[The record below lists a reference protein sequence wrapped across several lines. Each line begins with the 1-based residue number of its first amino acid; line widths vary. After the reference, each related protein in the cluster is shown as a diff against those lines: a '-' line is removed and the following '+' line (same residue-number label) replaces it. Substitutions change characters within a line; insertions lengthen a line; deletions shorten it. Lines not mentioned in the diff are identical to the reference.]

1 MYRIFLVEDD
11 ETIAKLVRRHLEKW
25 DYDVHVVQ
33 KFDAVMSEF
42 ASFDPQLVLMDI
54 GLPFYNGYHWCTEIR
69 RVSKVPV
76 VFLSSAADNMNIVMA
91 VSMGADDFIAK
102 PFDLDVLTVKIQAII
117 RRCYDFGANNS
128 VLEHN
133 GAMLNISDAT
143 ITYDD
148 KRLELTKNE
157 LKILQT
163 LFDNK
168 ERIVS
173 RSLLMEKLWE
183 SDAYVDENTLSVN
196 VNRLRKKLDSIGLES
211 FIVTK
216 KGLGYRLGWEV
227 MAKIQNKPHL
237 TNFIKQNY
245 IWILMIVTM
254 SCIHLLYMYLIG
266 ARKQDLV
273 YAAVL
278 DAILL
283 LITVLVGFFRYSSKV
298 KALSNALK
306 RPVEEQAQLP
316 EATDDVEILYHGLLE
331 NQSIARSE
339 SESSAAI
346 RQSQMRD
353 YYSMWVH
360 QIKTP
365 ISAMKL
371 LLEAEREELGQLICD
386 DEQSQCQTADRTGG
400 NIGAAGLNAALKQQ
414 AVLTELSDNMD
425 SLEDELF
432 RIEEYVSMALQ
443 YQRVSSTE
451 NDFVLEK
458 VSVDGVIRDT
468 IKKYAK
474 IMIRRHIGINYS
486 GTGQKVYTDG
496 KWLAFM
502 LEQILSNAIKYTPH
516 GVVTIETAE
525 EKDRFFITIKDTG
538 IGIKAEDLP
547 RVFEKGYTG
556 YNGHADKKAT
566 GIGLYLCR
574 QMADKLGHTI
584 RMESEIGKGTKV
596 WIGFDLDY
604 ADVRD

>member
-1 MYRIFLVEDD
+1 
-11 ETIAKLVRRHLEKW
+11 
-25 DYDVHVVQ
+25 
-33 KFDAVMSEF
+33 
-42 ASFDPQLVLMDI
+42 
-54 GLPFYNGYHWCTEIR
+54 
-69 RVSKVPV
+69 
-76 VFLSSAADNMNIVMA
+76 
-91 VSMGADDFIAK
+91 
-102 PFDLDVLTVKIQAII
+102 
-117 RRCYDFGANNS
+117 
-128 VLEHN
+128 
-133 GAMLNISDAT
+133 
-143 ITYDD
+143 
-148 KRLELTKNE
+148 
-157 LKILQT
+157 
-163 LFDNK
+163 
-168 ERIVS
+168 
-173 RSLLMEKLWE
+173 
-183 SDAYVDENTLSVN
+183 
-196 VNRLRKKLDSIGLES
+196 
-211 FIVTK
+211 
-216 KGLGYRLGWEV
+216 
-227 MAKIQNKPHL
+227 
-237 TNFIKQNY
+237 
-245 IWILMIVTM
+245 MIVTM

-266 ARKQDLV
+266 ARKQDVV

-283 LITVLVGFFRYSSKV
+283 LIIVLVGFFRYSSKV
-298 KALSNALK
+298 KALSNALE

-316 EATDDVEILYHGLLE
+316 EATDDVEMLYHRLLE

-386 DEQSQCQTADRTGG
+386 DEQSQY
-400 NIGAAGLNAALKQQ
+400 L
-414 AVLTELSDNMD
+414 LSDNMD
-425 SLEDELF
+425 SFEDELF

-486 GTGQKVYTDG
+486 GTGQEVYTDG
-496 KWLAFM
+496 KWLAFI
-502 LEQILSNAIKYTPH
+502 LEQILSNAIKYTPQ
-516 GVVTIETAE
+516 GFVTIETAE

-584 RMESEIGKGTKV
+584 RMESELGKGTKV

-604 ADVRD
+604 ADTRD

>member
-1 MYRIFLVEDD
+1 
-11 ETIAKLVRRHLEKW
+11 
-25 DYDVHVVQ
+25 
-33 KFDAVMSEF
+33 
-42 ASFDPQLVLMDI
+42 
-54 GLPFYNGYHWCTEIR
+54 
-69 RVSKVPV
+69 
-76 VFLSSAADNMNIVMA
+76 
-91 VSMGADDFIAK
+91 
-102 PFDLDVLTVKIQAII
+102 
-117 RRCYDFGANNS
+117 
-128 VLEHN
+128 
-133 GAMLNISDAT
+133 
-143 ITYDD
+143 
-148 KRLELTKNE
+148 
-157 LKILQT
+157 
-163 LFDNK
+163 
-168 ERIVS
+168 
-173 RSLLMEKLWE
+173 
-183 SDAYVDENTLSVN
+183 
-196 VNRLRKKLDSIGLES
+196 
-211 FIVTK
+211 
-216 KGLGYRLGWEV
+216 
-227 MAKIQNKPHL
+227 MAKIENKPHL

-266 ARKQDLV
+266 VRKQDVV

-298 KALSNALK
+298 KVLSNALK

-316 EATDDVEILYHGLLE
+316 EATDDVEMLYQRLLE

-371 LLEAEREELGQLICD
+371 LLEVEREELGQLICD
-386 DEQSQCQTADRTGG
+386 DEQSQY
-400 NIGAAGLNAALKQQ
+400 L
-414 AVLTELSDNMD
+414 LSDNMD
-425 SLEDELF
+425 SFEDELF

-474 IMIRRHIGINYS
+474 IMIRRHIGMNYS
-486 GTGQKVYTDG
+486 GTVQEVYTDG
-496 KWLAFM
+496 KWLAFI
-502 LEQILSNAIKYTPH
+502 LEQLLSNAIKYTPQ
-516 GVVTIETAE
+516 GFVKIETA
-525 EKDRFFITIKDTG
+525 KKANLFFITIKDTG

-584 RMESEIGKGTKV
+584 RIESEIGKGTKV

-604 ADVRD
+604 ADTRD

>member
-1 MYRIFLVEDD
+1 M
-11 ETIAKLVRRHLEKW
+11 
-25 DYDVHVVQ
+25 
-33 KFDAVMSEF
+33 
-42 ASFDPQLVLMDI
+42 
-54 GLPFYNGYHWCTEIR
+54 
-69 RVSKVPV
+69 
-76 VFLSSAADNMNIVMA
+76 
-91 VSMGADDFIAK
+91 
-102 PFDLDVLTVKIQAII
+102 
-117 RRCYDFGANNS
+117 
-128 VLEHN
+128 
-133 GAMLNISDAT
+133 
-143 ITYDD
+143 
-148 KRLELTKNE
+148 TK
-157 LKILQT
+157 T
-163 LFDNK
+163 
-168 ERIVS
+168 
-173 RSLLMEKLWE
+173 
-183 SDAYVDENTLSVN
+183 
-196 VNRLRKKLDSIGLES
+196 
-211 FIVTK
+211 
-216 KGLGYRLGWEV
+216 
-227 MAKIQNKPHL
+227 QNKPHL

-266 ARKQDLV
+266 ARKQDVV

-283 LITVLVGFFRYSSKV
+283 LITVFVGYLRYSIKV
-298 KALSNALK
+298 KVLSNALK

-316 EATDDVEILYHGLLE
+316 EATDDAEILYHRLLE

-339 SESSAAI
+339 SESSAAV
-346 RQSQMRD
+346 RQSRMRD

-371 LLEAEREELGQLICD
+371 LLEAEREELGQLMCD
-386 DEQSQCQTADRTGG
+386 EEP
-400 NIGAAGLNAALKQQ
+400 Q
-414 AVLTELSDNMD
+414 ATLTELSDNLD
-425 SLEDELF
+425 SFEDELF

-458 VSVDGVIRDT
+458 ISLDGVIRDT

-486 GTGQKVYTDG
+486 GTKKQVYTDE
-496 KWLAFM
+496 KWLAFI
-502 LEQILSNAIKYTPH
+502 LEQILSNAIKYTPQ
-516 GVVTIETAE
+516 GFVTIETAE

-604 ADVRD
+604 SDVRD

>member
-1 MYRIFLVEDD
+1 
-11 ETIAKLVRRHLEKW
+11 
-25 DYDVHVVQ
+25 
-33 KFDAVMSEF
+33 
-42 ASFDPQLVLMDI
+42 
-54 GLPFYNGYHWCTEIR
+54 
-69 RVSKVPV
+69 
-76 VFLSSAADNMNIVMA
+76 
-91 VSMGADDFIAK
+91 
-102 PFDLDVLTVKIQAII
+102 
-117 RRCYDFGANNS
+117 
-128 VLEHN
+128 
-133 GAMLNISDAT
+133 
-143 ITYDD
+143 
-148 KRLELTKNE
+148 
-157 LKILQT
+157 
-163 LFDNK
+163 
-168 ERIVS
+168 
-173 RSLLMEKLWE
+173 
-183 SDAYVDENTLSVN
+183 
-196 VNRLRKKLDSIGLES
+196 
-211 FIVTK
+211 
-216 KGLGYRLGWEV
+216 
-227 MAKIQNKPHL
+227 
-237 TNFIKQNY
+237 
-245 IWILMIVTM
+245 M

-266 ARKQDLV
+266 VRKQDVV

-316 EATDDVEILYHGLLE
+316 EATDDVEMLYQRLLE

-371 LLEAEREELGQLICD
+371 LLEVEREELGQLIYD
-386 DEQSQCQTADRTGG
+386 DEQSQY
-400 NIGAAGLNAALKQQ
+400 L
-414 AVLTELSDNMD
+414 LSDNMD
-425 SLEDELF
+425 SFEDELF

-486 GTGQKVYTDG
+486 GTGQEVYTDG

-502 LEQILSNAIKYTPH
+502 LEQILSNAIKYTPQ

-604 ADVRD
+604 ADTRD

>member
-1 MYRIFLVEDD
+1 
-11 ETIAKLVRRHLEKW
+11 
-25 DYDVHVVQ
+25 
-33 KFDAVMSEF
+33 
-42 ASFDPQLVLMDI
+42 
-54 GLPFYNGYHWCTEIR
+54 
-69 RVSKVPV
+69 
-76 VFLSSAADNMNIVMA
+76 
-91 VSMGADDFIAK
+91 
-102 PFDLDVLTVKIQAII
+102 
-117 RRCYDFGANNS
+117 
-128 VLEHN
+128 
-133 GAMLNISDAT
+133 
-143 ITYDD
+143 
-148 KRLELTKNE
+148 
-157 LKILQT
+157 
-163 LFDNK
+163 
-168 ERIVS
+168 
-173 RSLLMEKLWE
+173 
-183 SDAYVDENTLSVN
+183 
-196 VNRLRKKLDSIGLES
+196 
-211 FIVTK
+211 
-216 KGLGYRLGWEV
+216 
-227 MAKIQNKPHL
+227 
-237 TNFIKQNY
+237 
-245 IWILMIVTM
+245 MIVTM

-298 KALSNALK
+298 KALSNALN

-316 EATDDVEILYHGLLE
+316 EATDDVEILYHRLLE

-371 LLEAEREELGQLICD
+371 LLEAEREELGQLMCD
-386 DEQSQCQTADRTGG
+386 DEQSQC
-400 NIGAAGLNAALKQQ
+400 L
-414 AVLTELSDNMD
+414 LSDNMN
-425 SLEDELF
+425 SFEDELF

-486 GTGQKVYTDG
+486 GTGQEVYTDG

-604 ADVRD
+604 ADTRD

>member
-1 MYRIFLVEDD
+1 
-11 ETIAKLVRRHLEKW
+11 
-25 DYDVHVVQ
+25 
-33 KFDAVMSEF
+33 
-42 ASFDPQLVLMDI
+42 
-54 GLPFYNGYHWCTEIR
+54 
-69 RVSKVPV
+69 
-76 VFLSSAADNMNIVMA
+76 
-91 VSMGADDFIAK
+91 
-102 PFDLDVLTVKIQAII
+102 
-117 RRCYDFGANNS
+117 
-128 VLEHN
+128 
-133 GAMLNISDAT
+133 
-143 ITYDD
+143 
-148 KRLELTKNE
+148 
-157 LKILQT
+157 
-163 LFDNK
+163 
-168 ERIVS
+168 
-173 RSLLMEKLWE
+173 
-183 SDAYVDENTLSVN
+183 
-196 VNRLRKKLDSIGLES
+196 
-211 FIVTK
+211 
-216 KGLGYRLGWEV
+216 

-306 RPVEEQAQLP
+306 RPLEEQAQLP
-316 EATDDVEILYHGLLE
+316 EATDDVEILYHRLLE

-371 LLEAEREELGQLICD
+371 LLEVEREELGQLICD
-386 DEQSQCQTADRTGG
+386 DEQSQY
-400 NIGAAGLNAALKQQ
+400 L
-414 AVLTELSDNMD
+414 LSDNMD
-425 SLEDELF
+425 SFEDELF

-486 GTGQKVYTDG
+486 GTGQEVYTDG

-502 LEQILSNAIKYTPH
+502 LEQILSNAIKYTPQ
-516 GVVTIETAE
+516 GFVTIETAE

-604 ADVRD
+604 ADTRD

>member
-1 MYRIFLVEDD
+1 M
-11 ETIAKLVRRHLEKW
+11 
-25 DYDVHVVQ
+25 
-33 KFDAVMSEF
+33 
-42 ASFDPQLVLMDI
+42 
-54 GLPFYNGYHWCTEIR
+54 
-69 RVSKVPV
+69 
-76 VFLSSAADNMNIVMA
+76 
-91 VSMGADDFIAK
+91 
-102 PFDLDVLTVKIQAII
+102 
-117 RRCYDFGANNS
+117 
-128 VLEHN
+128 
-133 GAMLNISDAT
+133 
-143 ITYDD
+143 
-148 KRLELTKNE
+148 TK
-157 LKILQT
+157 T
-163 LFDNK
+163 
-168 ERIVS
+168 
-173 RSLLMEKLWE
+173 
-183 SDAYVDENTLSVN
+183 
-196 VNRLRKKLDSIGLES
+196 
-211 FIVTK
+211 
-216 KGLGYRLGWEV
+216 
-227 MAKIQNKPHL
+227 QNKPHL

-266 ARKQDLV
+266 ARKQDVV

-283 LITVLVGFFRYSSKV
+283 LITVFVGYLRYSIKV
-298 KALSNALK
+298 KVLSNALK

-316 EATDDVEILYHGLLE
+316 EATDDVEILYHRLLE

-339 SESSAAI
+339 SESSAAV
-346 RQSQMRD
+346 RQSRMRD

-371 LLEAEREELGQLICD
+371 LLEAEREELGQLMCD
-386 DEQSQCQTADRTGG
+386 EEP
-400 NIGAAGLNAALKQQ
+400 Q
-414 AVLTELSDNMD
+414 ATLTELSDNLD
-425 SLEDELF
+425 SFEDELF

-458 VSVDGVIRDT
+458 ISLDGVIRDT

-486 GTGQKVYTDG
+486 GTKKQVYTDE
-496 KWLAFM
+496 KWLAFI
-502 LEQILSNAIKYTPH
+502 LEQVLSNAIKYTPK
-516 GVVTIETAE
+516 GFVTIETAE
-525 EKDRFFITIKDTG
+525 GKDRFFITIKDTG

-584 RMESEIGKGTKV
+584 RMESELGKGTKV

-604 ADVRD
+604 ADTRD

>member
-1 MYRIFLVEDD
+1 
-11 ETIAKLVRRHLEKW
+11 
-25 DYDVHVVQ
+25 
-33 KFDAVMSEF
+33 
-42 ASFDPQLVLMDI
+42 
-54 GLPFYNGYHWCTEIR
+54 
-69 RVSKVPV
+69 
-76 VFLSSAADNMNIVMA
+76 
-91 VSMGADDFIAK
+91 
-102 PFDLDVLTVKIQAII
+102 
-117 RRCYDFGANNS
+117 
-128 VLEHN
+128 
-133 GAMLNISDAT
+133 
-143 ITYDD
+143 
-148 KRLELTKNE
+148 
-157 LKILQT
+157 
-163 LFDNK
+163 
-168 ERIVS
+168 
-173 RSLLMEKLWE
+173 
-183 SDAYVDENTLSVN
+183 
-196 VNRLRKKLDSIGLES
+196 
-211 FIVTK
+211 
-216 KGLGYRLGWEV
+216 
-227 MAKIQNKPHL
+227 MAKTQNKPHL

-245 IWILMIVTM
+245 IWILMIITM

-266 ARKQDLV
+266 ARKQDVV

-278 DAILL
+278 DAIML
-283 LITVLVGFFRYSSKV
+283 LITVLVGFFRYSGKV

-316 EATDDVEILYHGLLE
+316 EATDDVEILYLRLLE

-339 SESSAAI
+339 SENSAAV
-346 RQSQMRD
+346 RQSRMRD

-371 LLEAEREELGQLICD
+371 LLEAEREELGQLMCD
-386 DEQSQCQTADRTGG
+386 EEQSQCRIADMNGC
-400 NIGAAGLNAALKQQ
+400 NISATELNISELNASGKQQ
-414 AVLTELSDNMD
+414 IVYTELSDNLD
-425 SLEDELF
+425 SFEDELF
-432 RIEEYVSMALQ
+432 RIEEYVGMALQ

-458 VSVDGVIRDT
+458 ISLDGVIRDT

-486 GTGQKVYTDG
+486 GTKKQVYTDE
-496 KWLAFM
+496 KWLAFI
-502 LEQILSNAIKYTPH
+502 LEQILSNAIKYTPQ
-516 GVVTIETAE
+516 GFVTIETAE

-584 RMESEIGKGTKV
+584 RMESELGKGTKV

-604 ADVRD
+604 ADTRD

>member
-1 MYRIFLVEDD
+1 
-11 ETIAKLVRRHLEKW
+11 
-25 DYDVHVVQ
+25 
-33 KFDAVMSEF
+33 
-42 ASFDPQLVLMDI
+42 
-54 GLPFYNGYHWCTEIR
+54 
-69 RVSKVPV
+69 
-76 VFLSSAADNMNIVMA
+76 
-91 VSMGADDFIAK
+91 
-102 PFDLDVLTVKIQAII
+102 
-117 RRCYDFGANNS
+117 
-128 VLEHN
+128 
-133 GAMLNISDAT
+133 
-143 ITYDD
+143 
-148 KRLELTKNE
+148 
-157 LKILQT
+157 
-163 LFDNK
+163 
-168 ERIVS
+168 
-173 RSLLMEKLWE
+173 
-183 SDAYVDENTLSVN
+183 
-196 VNRLRKKLDSIGLES
+196 
-211 FIVTK
+211 
-216 KGLGYRLGWEV
+216 
-227 MAKIQNKPHL
+227 
-237 TNFIKQNY
+237 
-245 IWILMIVTM
+245 MIVTM

-316 EATDDVEILYHGLLE
+316 EATDDVEILYHRLLE

-371 LLEAEREELGQLICD
+371 LLEVEREELGQLICD
-386 DEQSQCQTADRTGG
+386 DEQSQY
-400 NIGAAGLNAALKQQ
+400 L
-414 AVLTELSDNMD
+414 LSDNMD
-425 SLEDELF
+425 SFEDELF

-486 GTGQKVYTDG
+486 GTGQEVYTDG

-502 LEQILSNAIKYTPH
+502 LEQILSNAIKYTPQ
-516 GVVTIETAE
+516 GGVTIETAE

>member
-1 MYRIFLVEDD
+1 
-11 ETIAKLVRRHLEKW
+11 
-25 DYDVHVVQ
+25 
-33 KFDAVMSEF
+33 
-42 ASFDPQLVLMDI
+42 
-54 GLPFYNGYHWCTEIR
+54 
-69 RVSKVPV
+69 
-76 VFLSSAADNMNIVMA
+76 
-91 VSMGADDFIAK
+91 
-102 PFDLDVLTVKIQAII
+102 
-117 RRCYDFGANNS
+117 
-128 VLEHN
+128 
-133 GAMLNISDAT
+133 
-143 ITYDD
+143 
-148 KRLELTKNE
+148 
-157 LKILQT
+157 
-163 LFDNK
+163 
-168 ERIVS
+168 
-173 RSLLMEKLWE
+173 
-183 SDAYVDENTLSVN
+183 
-196 VNRLRKKLDSIGLES
+196 
-211 FIVTK
+211 
-216 KGLGYRLGWEV
+216 

-273 YAAVL
+273 YAAAL

-316 EATDDVEILYHGLLE
+316 EATDDVEMLYQRLLE

-371 LLEAEREELGQLICD
+371 LLEVEREELGQLICD
-386 DEQSQCQTADRTGG
+386 DEQSQY
-400 NIGAAGLNAALKQQ
+400 L
-414 AVLTELSDNMD
+414 LSDNMD
-425 SLEDELF
+425 SFEDELF

-486 GTGQKVYTDG
+486 GTGQEVYTDG

-502 LEQILSNAIKYTPH
+502 LEQILSNAIKYTPQ
-516 GVVTIETAE
+516 GFVTIETAE
-525 EKDRFFITIKDTG
+525 GKDRFFITIKDTG

-604 ADVRD
+604 ADTRD

>member
-1 MYRIFLVEDD
+1 
-11 ETIAKLVRRHLEKW
+11 
-25 DYDVHVVQ
+25 
-33 KFDAVMSEF
+33 
-42 ASFDPQLVLMDI
+42 
-54 GLPFYNGYHWCTEIR
+54 
-69 RVSKVPV
+69 
-76 VFLSSAADNMNIVMA
+76 
-91 VSMGADDFIAK
+91 
-102 PFDLDVLTVKIQAII
+102 
-117 RRCYDFGANNS
+117 
-128 VLEHN
+128 
-133 GAMLNISDAT
+133 
-143 ITYDD
+143 
-148 KRLELTKNE
+148 
-157 LKILQT
+157 
-163 LFDNK
+163 
-168 ERIVS
+168 
-173 RSLLMEKLWE
+173 
-183 SDAYVDENTLSVN
+183 
-196 VNRLRKKLDSIGLES
+196 
-211 FIVTK
+211 
-216 KGLGYRLGWEV
+216 
-227 MAKIQNKPHL
+227 MAKIQNKLHL

-266 ARKQDLV
+266 ARKQDVV

-316 EATDDVEILYHGLLE
+316 EATDDVEMLYHRLLE

-371 LLEAEREELGQLICD
+371 LLEAEREELGQLMCD
-386 DEQSQCQTADRTGG
+386 EE
-400 NIGAAGLNAALKQQ
+400 QQ
-414 AVLTELSDNMD
+414 AAFKELSDNLD
-425 SLEDELF
+425 SFEDELF

-474 IMIRRHIGINYS
+474 IMIRRHIGMNYS
-486 GTGQKVYTDG
+486 GTGQEVYTDG

-502 LEQILSNAIKYTPH
+502 LEQILSNAIKYTPQ

-604 ADVRD
+604 ADTRD

>member
-1 MYRIFLVEDD
+1 
-11 ETIAKLVRRHLEKW
+11 
-25 DYDVHVVQ
+25 
-33 KFDAVMSEF
+33 
-42 ASFDPQLVLMDI
+42 
-54 GLPFYNGYHWCTEIR
+54 
-69 RVSKVPV
+69 
-76 VFLSSAADNMNIVMA
+76 
-91 VSMGADDFIAK
+91 
-102 PFDLDVLTVKIQAII
+102 
-117 RRCYDFGANNS
+117 
-128 VLEHN
+128 
-133 GAMLNISDAT
+133 
-143 ITYDD
+143 
-148 KRLELTKNE
+148 
-157 LKILQT
+157 
-163 LFDNK
+163 
-168 ERIVS
+168 
-173 RSLLMEKLWE
+173 
-183 SDAYVDENTLSVN
+183 
-196 VNRLRKKLDSIGLES
+196 
-211 FIVTK
+211 
-216 KGLGYRLGWEV
+216 

-273 YAAVL
+273 YAVVL

-316 EATDDVEILYHGLLE
+316 EATDDVEMLYQRLLE

-371 LLEAEREELGQLICD
+371 LLEVEREELGQLICD
-386 DEQSQCQTADRTGG
+386 DEQSQY
-400 NIGAAGLNAALKQQ
+400 L
-414 AVLTELSDNMD
+414 LSDNMD
-425 SLEDELF
+425 SFEDELF

-458 VSVDGVIRDT
+458 VSVDGVIRDA

-486 GTGQKVYTDG
+486 GTGQEVYTDG

-502 LEQILSNAIKYTPH
+502 LEQILSNAIKYTPQ
-516 GVVTIETAE
+516 GFVTIETAE

-604 ADVRD
+604 ADTRD

>member
-1 MYRIFLVEDD
+1 
-11 ETIAKLVRRHLEKW
+11 
-25 DYDVHVVQ
+25 
-33 KFDAVMSEF
+33 
-42 ASFDPQLVLMDI
+42 
-54 GLPFYNGYHWCTEIR
+54 
-69 RVSKVPV
+69 
-76 VFLSSAADNMNIVMA
+76 
-91 VSMGADDFIAK
+91 
-102 PFDLDVLTVKIQAII
+102 
-117 RRCYDFGANNS
+117 
-128 VLEHN
+128 
-133 GAMLNISDAT
+133 
-143 ITYDD
+143 
-148 KRLELTKNE
+148 
-157 LKILQT
+157 
-163 LFDNK
+163 
-168 ERIVS
+168 
-173 RSLLMEKLWE
+173 
-183 SDAYVDENTLSVN
+183 
-196 VNRLRKKLDSIGLES
+196 
-211 FIVTK
+211 
-216 KGLGYRLGWEV
+216 
-227 MAKIQNKPHL
+227 MAKTQNKPHL

-266 ARKQDLV
+266 ARKQDVV

-316 EATDDVEILYHGLLE
+316 EATDDVEILYHRLLE

-339 SESSAAI
+339 SESSAAV
-346 RQSQMRD
+346 RQSRMRD

-371 LLEAEREELGQLICD
+371 LLEAEREELGQLMCD
-386 DEQSQCQTADRTGG
+386 EE
-400 NIGAAGLNAALKQQ
+400 QQ
-414 AVLTELSDNMD
+414 AAFKELSDNLD
-425 SLEDELF
+425 SFEDELF
-432 RIEEYVSMALQ
+432 RIEEYVGMALQ

-458 VSVDGVIRDT
+458 ISLDGVIRDT

-486 GTGQKVYTDG
+486 GTKKQVYTDE
-496 KWLAFM
+496 KWLAFI
-502 LEQILSNAIKYTPH
+502 LEQILSNAIKYTPK
-516 GVVTIETAE
+516 GFVTIETAE

-584 RMESEIGKGTKV
+584 RMESELGKGTKV

-604 ADVRD
+604 ADTRD

>member
-1 MYRIFLVEDD
+1 
-11 ETIAKLVRRHLEKW
+11 
-25 DYDVHVVQ
+25 
-33 KFDAVMSEF
+33 
-42 ASFDPQLVLMDI
+42 
-54 GLPFYNGYHWCTEIR
+54 
-69 RVSKVPV
+69 
-76 VFLSSAADNMNIVMA
+76 
-91 VSMGADDFIAK
+91 
-102 PFDLDVLTVKIQAII
+102 
-117 RRCYDFGANNS
+117 
-128 VLEHN
+128 
-133 GAMLNISDAT
+133 
-143 ITYDD
+143 
-148 KRLELTKNE
+148 
-157 LKILQT
+157 
-163 LFDNK
+163 
-168 ERIVS
+168 
-173 RSLLMEKLWE
+173 
-183 SDAYVDENTLSVN
+183 
-196 VNRLRKKLDSIGLES
+196 
-211 FIVTK
+211 
-216 KGLGYRLGWEV
+216 

-316 EATDDVEILYHGLLE
+316 EATDDVEMLYQRLLE

-371 LLEAEREELGQLICD
+371 LLEVEREELGQLICD
-386 DEQSQCQTADRTGG
+386 DEQSQY
-400 NIGAAGLNAALKQQ
+400 L
-414 AVLTELSDNMD
+414 LSDNMD
-425 SLEDELF
+425 SFEDELF

-486 GTGQKVYTDG
+486 GTGQEVYTDG

-502 LEQILSNAIKYTPH
+502 LEQILSNAIKYTPQ
-516 GVVTIETAE
+516 GFVTIETAE

-604 ADVRD
+604 ADTRD

>member
-1 MYRIFLVEDD
+1 
-11 ETIAKLVRRHLEKW
+11 
-25 DYDVHVVQ
+25 
-33 KFDAVMSEF
+33 
-42 ASFDPQLVLMDI
+42 
-54 GLPFYNGYHWCTEIR
+54 
-69 RVSKVPV
+69 
-76 VFLSSAADNMNIVMA
+76 
-91 VSMGADDFIAK
+91 
-102 PFDLDVLTVKIQAII
+102 
-117 RRCYDFGANNS
+117 
-128 VLEHN
+128 
-133 GAMLNISDAT
+133 
-143 ITYDD
+143 
-148 KRLELTKNE
+148 
-157 LKILQT
+157 
-163 LFDNK
+163 
-168 ERIVS
+168 
-173 RSLLMEKLWE
+173 
-183 SDAYVDENTLSVN
+183 
-196 VNRLRKKLDSIGLES
+196 
-211 FIVTK
+211 
-216 KGLGYRLGWEV
+216 
-227 MAKIQNKPHL
+227 
-237 TNFIKQNY
+237 
-245 IWILMIVTM
+245 MIVTM

-306 RPVEEQAQLP
+306 RPVEEQALLP
-316 EATDDVEILYHGLLE
+316 EATDDVEILYHRLLE

-371 LLEAEREELGQLICD
+371 LLEAEREELGFLICD
-386 DEQSQCQTADRTGG
+386 DEQSQC
-400 NIGAAGLNAALKQQ
+400 L
-414 AVLTELSDNMD
+414 LSDNMD
-425 SLEDELF
+425 SFEDELF

-486 GTGQKVYTDG
+486 GTGQEVYTDG

-502 LEQILSNAIKYTPH
+502 LEQILSNAIKYTPQ
-516 GVVTIETAE
+516 GFVTIETAE

-604 ADVRD
+604 ADTRD

>member
-1 MYRIFLVEDD
+1 
-11 ETIAKLVRRHLEKW
+11 
-25 DYDVHVVQ
+25 
-33 KFDAVMSEF
+33 
-42 ASFDPQLVLMDI
+42 
-54 GLPFYNGYHWCTEIR
+54 
-69 RVSKVPV
+69 
-76 VFLSSAADNMNIVMA
+76 
-91 VSMGADDFIAK
+91 
-102 PFDLDVLTVKIQAII
+102 
-117 RRCYDFGANNS
+117 
-128 VLEHN
+128 
-133 GAMLNISDAT
+133 
-143 ITYDD
+143 
-148 KRLELTKNE
+148 
-157 LKILQT
+157 
-163 LFDNK
+163 
-168 ERIVS
+168 
-173 RSLLMEKLWE
+173 
-183 SDAYVDENTLSVN
+183 
-196 VNRLRKKLDSIGLES
+196 
-211 FIVTK
+211 
-216 KGLGYRLGWEV
+216 
-227 MAKIQNKPHL
+227 
-237 TNFIKQNY
+237 
-245 IWILMIVTM
+245 MIVTM

-266 ARKQDLV
+266 ARKQDVV

-283 LITVLVGFFRYSSKV
+283 LITALIGFFRYSSKV

-316 EATDDVEILYHGLLE
+316 EATDDVEILYHRLLE

-346 RQSQMRD
+346 RQSRMRD

-371 LLEAEREELGQLICD
+371 LLEAEREELGLLICD
-386 DEQSQCQTADRTGG
+386 EE
-400 NIGAAGLNAALKQQ
+400 QQ
-414 AVLTELSDNMD
+414 ASLKELSDNVA
-425 SLEDELF
+425 SFEDELF

-458 VSVDGVIRDT
+458 VSLDGVIRDT

-474 IMIRRHIGINYS
+474 VMIRRHIGINYS
-486 GTGQKVYTDG
+486 GTGQEVYTDG

-502 LEQILSNAIKYTPH
+502 LEQILSNAIKYTPQ

-604 ADVRD
+604 ADTRD

>member
-1 MYRIFLVEDD
+1 
-11 ETIAKLVRRHLEKW
+11 
-25 DYDVHVVQ
+25 
-33 KFDAVMSEF
+33 
-42 ASFDPQLVLMDI
+42 
-54 GLPFYNGYHWCTEIR
+54 
-69 RVSKVPV
+69 
-76 VFLSSAADNMNIVMA
+76 
-91 VSMGADDFIAK
+91 
-102 PFDLDVLTVKIQAII
+102 
-117 RRCYDFGANNS
+117 
-128 VLEHN
+128 
-133 GAMLNISDAT
+133 
-143 ITYDD
+143 
-148 KRLELTKNE
+148 
-157 LKILQT
+157 
-163 LFDNK
+163 
-168 ERIVS
+168 
-173 RSLLMEKLWE
+173 
-183 SDAYVDENTLSVN
+183 
-196 VNRLRKKLDSIGLES
+196 
-211 FIVTK
+211 
-216 KGLGYRLGWEV
+216 
-227 MAKIQNKPHL
+227 
-237 TNFIKQNY
+237 
-245 IWILMIVTM
+245 MIVTM

-266 ARKQDLV
+266 ARKQDVV

-283 LITVLVGFFRYSSKV
+283 LIIVLVGFFRYSSKV
-298 KALSNALK
+298 KALSNALE

-316 EATDDVEILYHGLLE
+316 EATDDVEMLYHRLLE

-386 DEQSQCQTADRTGG
+386 DEQSQY
-400 NIGAAGLNAALKQQ
+400 L
-414 AVLTELSDNMD
+414 LSDNMD
-425 SLEDELF
+425 SFEDELF

-486 GTGQKVYTDG
+486 GTGQEVYTDG
-496 KWLAFM
+496 KWLAFI
-502 LEQILSNAIKYTPH
+502 LEQILSNAIKYTPQ
-516 GVVTIETAE
+516 GFVTIETAE

-584 RMESEIGKGTKV
+584 RVESELGKGTKV

-604 ADVRD
+604 ADTRD

>member
-1 MYRIFLVEDD
+1 M
-11 ETIAKLVRRHLEKW
+11 
-25 DYDVHVVQ
+25 
-33 KFDAVMSEF
+33 
-42 ASFDPQLVLMDI
+42 
-54 GLPFYNGYHWCTEIR
+54 
-69 RVSKVPV
+69 
-76 VFLSSAADNMNIVMA
+76 
-91 VSMGADDFIAK
+91 
-102 PFDLDVLTVKIQAII
+102 
-117 RRCYDFGANNS
+117 
-128 VLEHN
+128 
-133 GAMLNISDAT
+133 
-143 ITYDD
+143 
-148 KRLELTKNE
+148 
-157 LKILQT
+157 
-163 LFDNK
+163 
-168 ERIVS
+168 
-173 RSLLMEKLWE
+173 
-183 SDAYVDENTLSVN
+183 
-196 VNRLRKKLDSIGLES
+196 
-211 FIVTK
+211 
-216 KGLGYRLGWEV
+216 
-227 MAKIQNKPHL
+227 
-237 TNFIKQNY
+237 
-245 IWILMIVTM
+245 
-254 SCIHLLYMYLIG
+254 
-266 ARKQDLV
+266 
-273 YAAVL
+273 
-278 DAILL
+278 
-283 LITVLVGFFRYSSKV
+283 
-298 KALSNALK
+298 
-306 RPVEEQAQLP
+306 
-316 EATDDVEILYHGLLE
+316 
-331 NQSIARSE
+331 
-339 SESSAAI
+339 
-346 RQSQMRD
+346 
-353 YYSMWVH
+353 VH

-371 LLEAEREELGQLICD
+371 LLEAEREELGQFICD
-386 DEQSQCQTADRTGG
+386 DEQSQCHIGDMTGG

-486 GTGQKVYTDG
+486 GTGQEVYTDG

>member
-1 MYRIFLVEDD
+1 M
-11 ETIAKLVRRHLEKW
+11 
-25 DYDVHVVQ
+25 
-33 KFDAVMSEF
+33 
-42 ASFDPQLVLMDI
+42 
-54 GLPFYNGYHWCTEIR
+54 
-69 RVSKVPV
+69 
-76 VFLSSAADNMNIVMA
+76 
-91 VSMGADDFIAK
+91 
-102 PFDLDVLTVKIQAII
+102 
-117 RRCYDFGANNS
+117 
-128 VLEHN
+128 
-133 GAMLNISDAT
+133 
-143 ITYDD
+143 
-148 KRLELTKNE
+148 TK
-157 LKILQT
+157 T
-163 LFDNK
+163 
-168 ERIVS
+168 
-173 RSLLMEKLWE
+173 
-183 SDAYVDENTLSVN
+183 
-196 VNRLRKKLDSIGLES
+196 
-211 FIVTK
+211 
-216 KGLGYRLGWEV
+216 
-227 MAKIQNKPHL
+227 QNKPHL

-245 IWILMIVTM
+245 IWILMIATM

-306 RPVEEQAQLP
+306 RLVEEQAQLP
-316 EATDDVEILYHGLLE
+316 EATDDVEILYHRLLE

-339 SESSAAI
+339 AESSAAI

-371 LLEAEREELGQLICD
+371 LLEVEREELGQLICD
-386 DEQSQCQTADRTGG
+386 DEQSQY
-400 NIGAAGLNAALKQQ
+400 L
-414 AVLTELSDNMD
+414 LSDNMD
-425 SLEDELF
+425 SFEDELF

-486 GTGQKVYTDG
+486 GTKKQVYTDE
-496 KWLAFM
+496 KWLAFI
-502 LEQILSNAIKYTPH
+502 LEQILSNAIKYTPQ
-516 GVVTIETAE
+516 GFVTIETAE
-525 EKDRFFITIKDTG
+525 EKDRVFITIKDTG
-538 IGIKAEDLP
+538 IGIKSEDLP

-604 ADVRD
+604 ADTRD

>member
-1 MYRIFLVEDD
+1 
-11 ETIAKLVRRHLEKW
+11 
-25 DYDVHVVQ
+25 
-33 KFDAVMSEF
+33 
-42 ASFDPQLVLMDI
+42 
-54 GLPFYNGYHWCTEIR
+54 
-69 RVSKVPV
+69 
-76 VFLSSAADNMNIVMA
+76 
-91 VSMGADDFIAK
+91 
-102 PFDLDVLTVKIQAII
+102 
-117 RRCYDFGANNS
+117 
-128 VLEHN
+128 
-133 GAMLNISDAT
+133 
-143 ITYDD
+143 
-148 KRLELTKNE
+148 
-157 LKILQT
+157 
-163 LFDNK
+163 
-168 ERIVS
+168 
-173 RSLLMEKLWE
+173 
-183 SDAYVDENTLSVN
+183 
-196 VNRLRKKLDSIGLES
+196 
-211 FIVTK
+211 
-216 KGLGYRLGWEV
+216 
-227 MAKIQNKPHL
+227 
-237 TNFIKQNY
+237 
-245 IWILMIVTM
+245 MIVTM

-266 ARKQDLV
+266 ARKQDVV

-278 DAILL
+278 DAMIII
-283 LITVLVGFFRYSSKV
+283 ITVLAGFLGYSSKV
-298 KALSNALK
+298 KALSNALE

-316 EATDDVEILYHGLLE
+316 EATDDVEMLYHRLLE

-371 LLEAEREELGQLICD
+371 LLEAEREELGQLMCD
-386 DEQSQCQTADRTGG
+386 DEQSQY
-400 NIGAAGLNAALKQQ
+400 L
-414 AVLTELSDNMD
+414 LSDNMD
-425 SLEDELF
+425 SFEDELF

-486 GTGQKVYTDG
+486 GTGQEVYTDG

-502 LEQILSNAIKYTPH
+502 LEQILSNAIKYTPQ

-604 ADVRD
+604 ADTRD

>member
-1 MYRIFLVEDD
+1 
-11 ETIAKLVRRHLEKW
+11 
-25 DYDVHVVQ
+25 
-33 KFDAVMSEF
+33 
-42 ASFDPQLVLMDI
+42 
-54 GLPFYNGYHWCTEIR
+54 
-69 RVSKVPV
+69 
-76 VFLSSAADNMNIVMA
+76 
-91 VSMGADDFIAK
+91 
-102 PFDLDVLTVKIQAII
+102 
-117 RRCYDFGANNS
+117 
-128 VLEHN
+128 
-133 GAMLNISDAT
+133 
-143 ITYDD
+143 
-148 KRLELTKNE
+148 
-157 LKILQT
+157 
-163 LFDNK
+163 
-168 ERIVS
+168 
-173 RSLLMEKLWE
+173 
-183 SDAYVDENTLSVN
+183 
-196 VNRLRKKLDSIGLES
+196 
-211 FIVTK
+211 
-216 KGLGYRLGWEV
+216 
-227 MAKIQNKPHL
+227 MAKIQNKSHL

-266 ARKQDLV
+266 ARKQDVV

-278 DAILL
+278 DAMIII
-283 LITVLVGFFRYSSKV
+283 ITVLAGFLGYSSKV
-298 KALSNALK
+298 KALSNALE

-316 EATDDVEILYHGLLE
+316 EATDDVEILYHRLLE

-386 DEQSQCQTADRTGG
+386 DEQSQC
-400 NIGAAGLNAALKQQ
+400 L
-414 AVLTELSDNMD
+414 LSDNMD
-425 SLEDELF
+425 SFEDELF

-474 IMIRRHIGINYS
+474 IMIRRHIGMNYS
-486 GTGQKVYTDG
+486 GTVQEVYTDG
-496 KWLAFM
+496 KWLAFI
-502 LEQILSNAIKYTPH
+502 LEQLLSNAIKYTPQ
-516 GVVTIETAE
+516 GFVKIETA
-525 EKDRFFITIKDTG
+525 KKANLFFITIKDTG

-584 RMESEIGKGTKV
+584 RIESEIGKGTKV

-604 ADVRD
+604 ADTRD

>member
-1 MYRIFLVEDD
+1 
-11 ETIAKLVRRHLEKW
+11 
-25 DYDVHVVQ
+25 
-33 KFDAVMSEF
+33 
-42 ASFDPQLVLMDI
+42 
-54 GLPFYNGYHWCTEIR
+54 
-69 RVSKVPV
+69 
-76 VFLSSAADNMNIVMA
+76 
-91 VSMGADDFIAK
+91 
-102 PFDLDVLTVKIQAII
+102 
-117 RRCYDFGANNS
+117 
-128 VLEHN
+128 
-133 GAMLNISDAT
+133 
-143 ITYDD
+143 
-148 KRLELTKNE
+148 
-157 LKILQT
+157 
-163 LFDNK
+163 
-168 ERIVS
+168 
-173 RSLLMEKLWE
+173 
-183 SDAYVDENTLSVN
+183 
-196 VNRLRKKLDSIGLES
+196 
-211 FIVTK
+211 
-216 KGLGYRLGWEV
+216 
-227 MAKIQNKPHL
+227 
-237 TNFIKQNY
+237 
-245 IWILMIVTM
+245 MIVTM

-316 EATDDVEILYHGLLE
+316 EATDDVEILYHRLLE

-346 RQSQMRD
+346 RQSQMRN

-371 LLEAEREELGQLICD
+371 LLEVEREELGQLICD
-386 DEQSQCQTADRTGG
+386 DEQSQY
-400 NIGAAGLNAALKQQ
+400 L
-414 AVLTELSDNMD
+414 LSDNMD
-425 SLEDELF
+425 SFEDELF

-486 GTGQKVYTDG
+486 GTGQEVYTDG

-502 LEQILSNAIKYTPH
+502 LEQILSNAIKYTPQ
-516 GVVTIETAE
+516 GFVTIETAE

>member
-1 MYRIFLVEDD
+1 
-11 ETIAKLVRRHLEKW
+11 
-25 DYDVHVVQ
+25 
-33 KFDAVMSEF
+33 
-42 ASFDPQLVLMDI
+42 
-54 GLPFYNGYHWCTEIR
+54 
-69 RVSKVPV
+69 
-76 VFLSSAADNMNIVMA
+76 
-91 VSMGADDFIAK
+91 
-102 PFDLDVLTVKIQAII
+102 
-117 RRCYDFGANNS
+117 
-128 VLEHN
+128 
-133 GAMLNISDAT
+133 
-143 ITYDD
+143 
-148 KRLELTKNE
+148 
-157 LKILQT
+157 
-163 LFDNK
+163 
-168 ERIVS
+168 
-173 RSLLMEKLWE
+173 
-183 SDAYVDENTLSVN
+183 
-196 VNRLRKKLDSIGLES
+196 
-211 FIVTK
+211 
-216 KGLGYRLGWEV
+216 
-227 MAKIQNKPHL
+227 
-237 TNFIKQNY
+237 
-245 IWILMIVTM
+245 MIVTM

-266 ARKQDLV
+266 ARKQDVV

-278 DAILL
+278 DAMIII
-283 LITVLVGFFRYSSKV
+283 ITVLAGFLGYSSKV
-298 KALSNALK
+298 KALSNALE

-316 EATDDVEILYHGLLE
+316 EAADDVEMLYHRLLE

-386 DEQSQCQTADRTGG
+386 DEQSQC
-400 NIGAAGLNAALKQQ
+400 L
-414 AVLTELSDNMD
+414 LSDNMD
-425 SLEDELF
+425 SFEDELF

-474 IMIRRHIGINYS
+474 IMIRRHIGMNYS
-486 GTGQKVYTDG
+486 GTLQEVYTDG
-496 KWLAFM
+496 KWLAFI
-502 LEQILSNAIKYTPH
+502 LEQLLSNAIKYTPQ

-604 ADVRD
+604 SDVRD

>member
-1 MYRIFLVEDD
+1 
-11 ETIAKLVRRHLEKW
+11 
-25 DYDVHVVQ
+25 
-33 KFDAVMSEF
+33 
-42 ASFDPQLVLMDI
+42 
-54 GLPFYNGYHWCTEIR
+54 
-69 RVSKVPV
+69 
-76 VFLSSAADNMNIVMA
+76 
-91 VSMGADDFIAK
+91 
-102 PFDLDVLTVKIQAII
+102 
-117 RRCYDFGANNS
+117 
-128 VLEHN
+128 
-133 GAMLNISDAT
+133 
-143 ITYDD
+143 
-148 KRLELTKNE
+148 
-157 LKILQT
+157 
-163 LFDNK
+163 
-168 ERIVS
+168 
-173 RSLLMEKLWE
+173 
-183 SDAYVDENTLSVN
+183 
-196 VNRLRKKLDSIGLES
+196 
-211 FIVTK
+211 
-216 KGLGYRLGWEV
+216 
-227 MAKIQNKPHL
+227 
-237 TNFIKQNY
+237 
-245 IWILMIVTM
+245 MIVTM

-266 ARKQDLV
+266 ARKQDVV

-278 DAILL
+278 DAMIII
-283 LITVLVGFFRYSSKV
+283 ITVLAGFLGYSSKV
-298 KALSNALK
+298 KALSNALE

-316 EATDDVEILYHGLLE
+316 EAADDVEMLYHRLLE
-331 NQSIARSE
+331 NQSIARCE

-371 LLEAEREELGQLICD
+371 LLEAEREELGQLMCD
-386 DEQSQCQTADRTGG
+386 DEQSQC
-400 NIGAAGLNAALKQQ
+400 L
-414 AVLTELSDNMD
+414 LSDNMD
-425 SLEDELF
+425 SFEDELF

-474 IMIRRHIGINYS
+474 IMIRRHIGMNYS
-486 GTGQKVYTDG
+486 GTVQEVYTDG
-496 KWLAFM
+496 KWLAFI
-502 LEQILSNAIKYTPH
+502 LEQLLSNAIKYTPQ
-516 GVVTIETAE
+516 GFVTIETAE

-604 ADVRD
+604 ADTRD

>member
-1 MYRIFLVEDD
+1 M
-11 ETIAKLVRRHLEKW
+11 
-25 DYDVHVVQ
+25 
-33 KFDAVMSEF
+33 
-42 ASFDPQLVLMDI
+42 
-54 GLPFYNGYHWCTEIR
+54 
-69 RVSKVPV
+69 
-76 VFLSSAADNMNIVMA
+76 
-91 VSMGADDFIAK
+91 
-102 PFDLDVLTVKIQAII
+102 II
-117 RRCYDFGANNS
+117 
-128 VLEHN
+128 
-133 GAMLNISDAT
+133 
-143 ITYDD
+143 
-148 KRLELTKNE
+148 
-157 LKILQT
+157 
-163 LFDNK
+163 
-168 ERIVS
+168 
-173 RSLLMEKLWE
+173 
-183 SDAYVDENTLSVN
+183 
-196 VNRLRKKLDSIGLES
+196 
-211 FIVTK
+211 
-216 KGLGYRLGWEV
+216 
-227 MAKIQNKPHL
+227 
-237 TNFIKQNY
+237 
-245 IWILMIVTM
+245 TM

-266 ARKQDLV
+266 ARKQDVV

-316 EATDDVEILYHGLLE
+316 EATDDVEILYHRLLE

-339 SESSAAI
+339 SESSAAV
-346 RQSQMRD
+346 RQSRMRD

-371 LLEAEREELGQLICD
+371 LLEAEREELGQLMCD
-386 DEQSQCQTADRTGG
+386 EEPQ
-400 NIGAAGLNAALKQQ
+400 AAFK
-414 AVLTELSDNMD
+414 ELSDNLD
-425 SLEDELF
+425 SFEDELF

-458 VSVDGVIRDT
+458 VSLDGVIRDT

-486 GTGQKVYTDG
+486 GTKKQVYTDE
-496 KWLAFM
+496 KWLAFI
-502 LEQILSNAIKYTPH
+502 LEQILSNAIKYTPQ
-516 GVVTIETAE
+516 GFVTIETAE

-584 RMESEIGKGTKV
+584 RMESELGKGTKV

-604 ADVRD
+604 ADTRD

>member
-1 MYRIFLVEDD
+1 
-11 ETIAKLVRRHLEKW
+11 
-25 DYDVHVVQ
+25 
-33 KFDAVMSEF
+33 
-42 ASFDPQLVLMDI
+42 
-54 GLPFYNGYHWCTEIR
+54 
-69 RVSKVPV
+69 
-76 VFLSSAADNMNIVMA
+76 
-91 VSMGADDFIAK
+91 
-102 PFDLDVLTVKIQAII
+102 
-117 RRCYDFGANNS
+117 
-128 VLEHN
+128 
-133 GAMLNISDAT
+133 
-143 ITYDD
+143 
-148 KRLELTKNE
+148 
-157 LKILQT
+157 
-163 LFDNK
+163 
-168 ERIVS
+168 
-173 RSLLMEKLWE
+173 
-183 SDAYVDENTLSVN
+183 
-196 VNRLRKKLDSIGLES
+196 
-211 FIVTK
+211 
-216 KGLGYRLGWEV
+216 
-227 MAKIQNKPHL
+227 
-237 TNFIKQNY
+237 
-245 IWILMIVTM
+245 MIVTM

-266 ARKQDLV
+266 ARKQDVV

-298 KALSNALK
+298 KALSNALE

-316 EATDDVEILYHGLLE
+316 EATDDVEILYHRLLE

-371 LLEAEREELGQLICD
+371 LLEAEREELGLLICD
-386 DEQSQCQTADRTGG
+386 EE
-400 NIGAAGLNAALKQQ
+400 QQ
-414 AVLTELSDNMD
+414 ASLKELSDNVA
-425 SLEDELF
+425 SFEDELF

-486 GTGQKVYTDG
+486 GTGQEVYTDG

-502 LEQILSNAIKYTPH
+502 LEQILSNAIKYTPQ

-604 ADVRD
+604 ADTRD

>member
-1 MYRIFLVEDD
+1 
-11 ETIAKLVRRHLEKW
+11 
-25 DYDVHVVQ
+25 
-33 KFDAVMSEF
+33 
-42 ASFDPQLVLMDI
+42 
-54 GLPFYNGYHWCTEIR
+54 
-69 RVSKVPV
+69 
-76 VFLSSAADNMNIVMA
+76 
-91 VSMGADDFIAK
+91 
-102 PFDLDVLTVKIQAII
+102 
-117 RRCYDFGANNS
+117 
-128 VLEHN
+128 
-133 GAMLNISDAT
+133 
-143 ITYDD
+143 
-148 KRLELTKNE
+148 
-157 LKILQT
+157 
-163 LFDNK
+163 
-168 ERIVS
+168 
-173 RSLLMEKLWE
+173 
-183 SDAYVDENTLSVN
+183 
-196 VNRLRKKLDSIGLES
+196 
-211 FIVTK
+211 
-216 KGLGYRLGWEV
+216 
-227 MAKIQNKPHL
+227 
-237 TNFIKQNY
+237 
-245 IWILMIVTM
+245 MIVTM

-316 EATDDVEILYHGLLE
+316 EATDDVEILYHRLLE

-371 LLEAEREELGQLICD
+371 LLEVEREELGQLICD
-386 DEQSQCQTADRTGG
+386 DEQSQY
-400 NIGAAGLNAALKQQ
+400 L
-414 AVLTELSDNMD
+414 LSDNMD
-425 SLEDELF
+425 SFEDELF

-486 GTGQKVYTDG
+486 GTGQEVYTDG

-502 LEQILSNAIKYTPH
+502 LEQILSNAIKYTPQ
-516 GVVTIETAE
+516 GFVTIETAE

-604 ADVRD
+604 SDVRD

>member
-1 MYRIFLVEDD
+1 
-11 ETIAKLVRRHLEKW
+11 
-25 DYDVHVVQ
+25 
-33 KFDAVMSEF
+33 
-42 ASFDPQLVLMDI
+42 
-54 GLPFYNGYHWCTEIR
+54 
-69 RVSKVPV
+69 
-76 VFLSSAADNMNIVMA
+76 
-91 VSMGADDFIAK
+91 
-102 PFDLDVLTVKIQAII
+102 
-117 RRCYDFGANNS
+117 
-128 VLEHN
+128 
-133 GAMLNISDAT
+133 
-143 ITYDD
+143 
-148 KRLELTKNE
+148 
-157 LKILQT
+157 
-163 LFDNK
+163 
-168 ERIVS
+168 
-173 RSLLMEKLWE
+173 
-183 SDAYVDENTLSVN
+183 
-196 VNRLRKKLDSIGLES
+196 
-211 FIVTK
+211 
-216 KGLGYRLGWEV
+216 

-316 EATDDVEILYHGLLE
+316 EATDDVEILYHRLLE

-346 RQSQMRD
+346 RQSQMRN

-371 LLEAEREELGQLICD
+371 LLEVEREELGQLICD
-386 DEQSQCQTADRTGG
+386 DEQSQY
-400 NIGAAGLNAALKQQ
+400 L
-414 AVLTELSDNMD
+414 LSDNMD
-425 SLEDELF
+425 SFEDELF

-486 GTGQKVYTDG
+486 GTGQEVYTDG

-502 LEQILSNAIKYTPH
+502 LEQILSNAIKYTPQ
-516 GVVTIETAE
+516 GFVTIETAE

>member
-1 MYRIFLVEDD
+1 
-11 ETIAKLVRRHLEKW
+11 
-25 DYDVHVVQ
+25 
-33 KFDAVMSEF
+33 
-42 ASFDPQLVLMDI
+42 
-54 GLPFYNGYHWCTEIR
+54 
-69 RVSKVPV
+69 
-76 VFLSSAADNMNIVMA
+76 
-91 VSMGADDFIAK
+91 
-102 PFDLDVLTVKIQAII
+102 
-117 RRCYDFGANNS
+117 
-128 VLEHN
+128 
-133 GAMLNISDAT
+133 
-143 ITYDD
+143 
-148 KRLELTKNE
+148 
-157 LKILQT
+157 
-163 LFDNK
+163 
-168 ERIVS
+168 
-173 RSLLMEKLWE
+173 
-183 SDAYVDENTLSVN
+183 
-196 VNRLRKKLDSIGLES
+196 
-211 FIVTK
+211 
-216 KGLGYRLGWEV
+216 

-298 KALSNALK
+298 KALSNALE

-316 EATDDVEILYHGLLE
+316 EATDDVEMLYQRLLE

-371 LLEAEREELGQLICD
+371 LLEVEREELGQLICD
-386 DEQSQCQTADRTGG
+386 DEQSQY
-400 NIGAAGLNAALKQQ
+400 L
-414 AVLTELSDNMD
+414 LSDNMD
-425 SLEDELF
+425 SFEDELF

-486 GTGQKVYTDG
+486 GTGQEVYTDG

-502 LEQILSNAIKYTPH
+502 LEQILSNAIKYTPQ

-525 EKDRFFITIKDTG
+525 EKDRFFVTIKDTG

-584 RMESEIGKGTKV
+584 RMESEIVKGTKV

-604 ADVRD
+604 ADTRD

>member
-1 MYRIFLVEDD
+1 
-11 ETIAKLVRRHLEKW
+11 
-25 DYDVHVVQ
+25 
-33 KFDAVMSEF
+33 
-42 ASFDPQLVLMDI
+42 
-54 GLPFYNGYHWCTEIR
+54 
-69 RVSKVPV
+69 
-76 VFLSSAADNMNIVMA
+76 
-91 VSMGADDFIAK
+91 
-102 PFDLDVLTVKIQAII
+102 
-117 RRCYDFGANNS
+117 
-128 VLEHN
+128 
-133 GAMLNISDAT
+133 
-143 ITYDD
+143 
-148 KRLELTKNE
+148 
-157 LKILQT
+157 
-163 LFDNK
+163 
-168 ERIVS
+168 
-173 RSLLMEKLWE
+173 
-183 SDAYVDENTLSVN
+183 
-196 VNRLRKKLDSIGLES
+196 
-211 FIVTK
+211 
-216 KGLGYRLGWEV
+216 
-227 MAKIQNKPHL
+227 MAKTQNKPHL

-283 LITVLVGFFRYSSKV
+283 LITVLVGFFRYCSKV

-306 RPVEEQAQLP
+306 RQVEEQAKLP
-316 EATDDVEILYHGLLE
+316 EATDDVEMLYHRLLE

-339 SESSAAI
+339 AESSAAI

-386 DEQSQCQTADRTGG
+386 DEQSQY
-400 NIGAAGLNAALKQQ
+400 L
-414 AVLTELSDNMD
+414 LSDNMD
-425 SLEDELF
+425 SFEDELF

-486 GTGQKVYTDG
+486 GTGQEVYTDG

-502 LEQILSNAIKYTPH
+502 LEQILSNAIKYTPQ
-516 GVVTIETAE
+516 GFVTIETAE

-604 ADVRD
+604 ADTRD

>member
-1 MYRIFLVEDD
+1 
-11 ETIAKLVRRHLEKW
+11 
-25 DYDVHVVQ
+25 
-33 KFDAVMSEF
+33 
-42 ASFDPQLVLMDI
+42 
-54 GLPFYNGYHWCTEIR
+54 
-69 RVSKVPV
+69 
-76 VFLSSAADNMNIVMA
+76 
-91 VSMGADDFIAK
+91 
-102 PFDLDVLTVKIQAII
+102 
-117 RRCYDFGANNS
+117 
-128 VLEHN
+128 
-133 GAMLNISDAT
+133 
-143 ITYDD
+143 
-148 KRLELTKNE
+148 
-157 LKILQT
+157 
-163 LFDNK
+163 
-168 ERIVS
+168 
-173 RSLLMEKLWE
+173 
-183 SDAYVDENTLSVN
+183 
-196 VNRLRKKLDSIGLES
+196 
-211 FIVTK
+211 
-216 KGLGYRLGWEV
+216 
-227 MAKIQNKPHL
+227 
-237 TNFIKQNY
+237 
-245 IWILMIVTM
+245 MIVTM

-266 ARKQDLV
+266 ARKQDVV

-298 KALSNALK
+298 KALSNALE

-316 EATDDVEILYHGLLE
+316 EATDDVEMLYQRLLE

-371 LLEAEREELGQLICD
+371 LLEVEREEFGQLICD
-386 DEQSQCQTADRTGG
+386 DEQSQY
-400 NIGAAGLNAALKQQ
+400 L
-414 AVLTELSDNMD
+414 LSDNMD
-425 SLEDELF
+425 SFEDELF

-486 GTGQKVYTDG
+486 GTGQEVYTDG

-502 LEQILSNAIKYTPH
+502 LEQILSNAIKYTPQ
-516 GVVTIETAE
+516 GFVTIETAE

-604 ADVRD
+604 ADTRD

>member
-1 MYRIFLVEDD
+1 
-11 ETIAKLVRRHLEKW
+11 
-25 DYDVHVVQ
+25 
-33 KFDAVMSEF
+33 
-42 ASFDPQLVLMDI
+42 
-54 GLPFYNGYHWCTEIR
+54 
-69 RVSKVPV
+69 
-76 VFLSSAADNMNIVMA
+76 
-91 VSMGADDFIAK
+91 
-102 PFDLDVLTVKIQAII
+102 
-117 RRCYDFGANNS
+117 
-128 VLEHN
+128 
-133 GAMLNISDAT
+133 
-143 ITYDD
+143 
-148 KRLELTKNE
+148 
-157 LKILQT
+157 
-163 LFDNK
+163 
-168 ERIVS
+168 
-173 RSLLMEKLWE
+173 
-183 SDAYVDENTLSVN
+183 
-196 VNRLRKKLDSIGLES
+196 
-211 FIVTK
+211 
-216 KGLGYRLGWEV
+216 
-227 MAKIQNKPHL
+227 
-237 TNFIKQNY
+237 
-245 IWILMIVTM
+245 MIVTM

-316 EATDDVEILYHGLLE
+316 EATDDVEILYHRLLE

-386 DEQSQCQTADRTGG
+386 DEQSQY
-400 NIGAAGLNAALKQQ
+400 L
-414 AVLTELSDNMD
+414 LSDNMD
-425 SLEDELF
+425 SFEDELF
-432 RIEEYVSMALQ
+432 RIEEYVGMALQ

-486 GTGQKVYTDG
+486 GTGQEVYTDG